1 VRPDKI
7 IQSRHYTIRSLSF
20 GGWGMQRRAADELAL
35 SNPPSAVC
43 QFLKANLTEAGLRLI
58 IAELANF
65 SPDQQLTFEP
75 EDLGRQL
82 GQVPVLT
89 ARQLL
94 YPDAFEIQYKAIKA
108 RNRCVWVSVK
118 RDIDL
123 LISTNGT
130 EYARLRRRLF
140 FTPTNELGI
149 VTMIS
154 ASIGSRIGVP
164 ANVVM
169 PAVTAALLIE
179 ITKPQL

>member
-1 VRPDKI
+1 
-7 IQSRHYTIRSLSF
+7 
-20 GGWGMQRRAADELAL
+20 
-35 SNPPSAVC
+35 
-43 QFLKANLTEAGLRLI
+43 
-58 IAELANF
+58 
-65 SPDQQLTFEP
+65 
-75 EDLGRQL
+75 
-82 GQVPVLT
+82 
-89 ARQLL
+89 
-94 YPDAFEIQYKAIKA
+94 
-108 RNRCVWVSVK
+108 VSVK

-140 FTPTNELGI
+140 FIPTNELGI

>member
-1 VRPDKI
+1 M
-7 IQSRHYTIRSLSF
+7 H
-20 GGWGMQRRAADELAL
+20 
-35 SNPPSAVC
+35 
-43 QFLKANLTEAGLRLI
+43 
-58 IAELANF
+58 
-65 SPDQQLTFEP
+65 
-75 EDLGRQL
+75 
-82 GQVPVLT
+82 
-89 ARQLL
+89 

-118 RDIDL
+118 RDVQL
-123 LISTNGT
+123 LISTNGI
-130 EYARLRRRLF
+130 EYARLRRKLF

-169 PAVTAALLIE
+169 PAVAAALLIE